1 MRTMKFS
8 SISSIGEYIMKTR
21 MALIPLML
29 LGISTAKNLES
40 RAPIQKKEFNLTY
53 YDLRN
58 SILSEIPKEGIIV
71 EFTINEQGKVENP
84 VIKEEY
90 DIRLSETI
98 IDKVLMLD
106 FKPALQNGRPVR
118 IRYKL
123 PIMFK

>member
-1 MRTMKFS
+1 
-8 SISSIGEYIMKTR
+8 MKTR

-29 LGISTAKNLES
+29 LGLSTAKNIES

-53 YDLRN
+53 HDLRN
-58 SILSEIPKEGIIV
+58 SISEIPKEGIIV
-71 EFTINEQGKVENP
+71 EFAINEKGKVENP
-84 VIKEEY
+84 VIKEDY
-90 DIRLSETI
+90 DIILNKTI

>member
-1 MRTMKFS
+1 
-8 SISSIGEYIMKTR
+8 MKTR

-29 LGISTAKNLES
+29 LGLSTAKNIES

-53 YDLRN
+53 HDLRN
-58 SILSEIPKEGIIV
+58 SISEIPKEGIIV
-71 EFTINEQGKVENP
+71 EFAINEKGKVENP
-84 VIKEEY
+84 VIKEDY
-90 DIRLSETI
+90 DIILNKTI

-123 PIMFK
+123 PIVFK

>member
-1 MRTMKFS
+1 
-8 SISSIGEYIMKTR
+8 MKTR

-29 LGISTAKNLES
+29 LGLSTAKNLES

-71 EFTINEQGKVENP
+71 EFTINEKGKVENP

-123 PIMFK
+123 PNMFK

>member
-1 MRTMKFS
+1 
-8 SISSIGEYIMKTR
+8 MKTR

-29 LGISTAKNLES
+29 LGLSTAKNIES

-53 YDLRN
+53 HDLRN
-58 SILSEIPKEGIIV
+58 SISEIPKEGIIV
-71 EFTINEQGKVENP
+71 EFTINEKGKVENP
-84 VIKEEY
+84 VIKEDY
-90 DIRLSETI
+90 DIILNKTI

-123 PIMFK
+123 PIVFK

>member
-1 MRTMKFS
+1 
-8 SISSIGEYIMKTR
+8 MKTR

-29 LGISTAKNLES
+29 LGLSTAKNLES

-71 EFTINEQGKVENP
+71 EFTINEKGKVEDP

-98 IDKVLMLD
+98 IDTVLMLV
-106 FKPALQNGRPVR
+106 FKPAVQNGRPVR